1 MDSIETL
8 IQQFKSETFVKDQG
22 VLEEVKE
29 KIKKYVVLESEVYY
43 DAVTLWIAY
52 TYLQKEFEIFPRLV
66 ITSPDKQCGKTLLL
80 ELVELLCE
88 NTNASSNIS
97 EASLFRIIDSTEE
110 IVLFIDEYDRTFSK
124 DANKEK
130 AVALTQIFNAG
141 FRVTGKVQRCE
152 AKSFVVKTFYVAC
165 PVAMAGIGK
174 GNAPDTIRDRSLLI
188 PMRRITKHESSH
200 LHRFRVSK
208 ADKEFA
214 PVRERLRN
222 ATKARAKEIAQAID
236 AVEFPQGLSGRQ
248 EDIWENLLAVAL
260 VFGGEWND
268 RARAS
273 AVALCDP
280 DLEPITQNYKVETL
294 SLCRDVFDEIS
305 ENRISASD
313 LVLKINNLEHSPYKD
328 SALSFNA
335 KRLAT
340 HLEEFGIK
348 SHRPSGK
355 VREYF
360 REHFEKAWASYL
372 VEPVTSVKPVNEE
385 EPDTFDTLDG
395 L

>member
-1 MDSIETL
+1 
-8 IQQFKSETFVKDQG
+8 
-22 VLEEVKE
+22 
-29 KIKKYVVLESEVYY
+29 
-43 DAVTLWIAY
+43 
-52 TYLQKEFEIFPRLV
+52 
-66 ITSPDKQCGKTLLL
+66 
-80 ELVELLCE
+80 
-88 NTNASSNIS
+88 
-97 EASLFRIIDSTEE
+97 
-110 IVLFIDEYDRTFSK
+110 
-124 DANKEK
+124 
-130 AVALTQIFNAG
+130 
-141 FRVTGKVQRCE
+141 
-152 AKSFVVKTFYVAC
+152 
-165 PVAMAGIGK
+165 MAT
-174 GNAPDTIRDRSLLI
+174 P
-188 PMRRITKHESSH
+188 
-200 LHRFRVSK
+200 
-208 ADKEFA
+208 
-214 PVRERLRN
+214 
-222 ATKARAKEIAQAID
+222 
-236 AVEFPQGLSGRQ
+236 
-248 EDIWENLLAVAL
+248 
-260 VFGGEWND
+260 
-268 RARAS
+268 
-273 AVALCDP
+273 
-280 DLEPITQNYKVETL
+280 L